1 MSLWSIAGTKNTQN
15 EPMLSRTG
23 SVALAVASVVFT
35 THPVMAFT
43 TGGRMMFNRTPLQRP
58 AIGPRRRRFSR
69 PDLKMISP
77 DLSTALVDQTSTAI
91 SIFSDIRTPA
101 SLIAGITYAEI
112 FALGS
117 AFKADG
123 PSYNRSLVRL
133 YEMFAIVSLAT
144 ALATVVIS
152 TGAIS
157 KTLTGFQDPF
167 ATSAM
172 ELLGREMEREYLGC
186 SWSFAVSLITFLEAA
201 TIRIFAEL
209 NAREESRQVESWA
222 AVGLMQGVSLY
233 SLSIV
238 NLALA
243 EEKGINNLGGLTVAY
258 WSQEVSR
265 LVTEFNPIEI
275 ASFASFC
282 VGICCFAVSF
292 YRSDDQR

>member
-1 MSLWSIAGTKNTQN
+1 
-15 EPMLSRTG
+15 
-23 SVALAVASVVFT
+23 
-35 THPVMAFT
+35 
-43 TGGRMMFNRTPLQRP
+43 
-58 AIGPRRRRFSR
+58 
-69 PDLKMISP
+69 MISP
-77 DLSTALVDQTSTAI
+77 DLPTALVDQTSTAI

-117 AFKADG
+117 AYKADG

-238 NLALA
+238 NLSLHVA

>member
-1 MSLWSIAGTKNTQN
+1 MV
-15 EPMLSRTG
+15 SRTG
-23 SVALAVASVVFT
+23 SVALAVAGVVFA
-35 THPVMAFT
+35 THPAMAFT
-43 TGGRMMFNRTPLQRP
+43 TGGRMMFNRTPIERP
-58 AIGPRRRRFSR
+58 AIGPHRRRFSC

-77 DLSTALVDQTSTAI
+77 DLLAQDGGATALVDQTSTAI

-101 SLIAGITYAEI
+101 SFIAGIVYSEI
-112 FALGS
+112 FVLDP

-123 PSYNRSLVRL
+123 PSYNKTLVRL

-144 ALATVVIS
+144 ALVTVVIS
-152 TGAIS
+152 TGALTKS
-157 KTLTGFQDPF
+157 LTGFQDPF
-167 ATSAM
+167 AASAK
-172 ELLGREMEREYLGC
+172 ELLGREMELEYLGC
-186 SWSFAVSLITFLEAA
+186 SWSFAVSLIAFLEAA

-209 NAREESRQVESWA
+209 NEREESRQVESWA

-238 NLALA
+238 NLALSD
-243 EEKGINNLGGLTVAY
+243 ETEINNLGGLTVAY
-258 WSQEVSR
+258 WSKVISR

-292 YRSDDQR
+292 SHSDDQKVEK